1 MLSAGVD
8 IGARTV
14 KLVLVEGGEPR
25 QRVILPAGADALA
38 ALARAWQEAGVSR
51 SEVARLGATGMG
63 AATLA
68 DADGL
73 ASPEAAAA
81 RGVAALFPQA
91 RTVISVGAEE
101 GLALKLDERGRVL
114 DSVVNERCAAGAG
127 IFAEIVA
134 RALEVSLE
142 ELGRLGLEGGG
153 KVAMNAQ
160 CVVFAESE
168 MVALLHAGTP
178 PADIAWAVH
187 QAMAERLV
195 AIVRRLGLQEKVAL
209 IGGVAR
215 NPGLVQALG
224 RGLATELLLP
234 EEPEFTGALG
244 AALLAAEGRLA
255 PRSGQEEEGR
265 HG

>member
-25 QRVILPAGADALA
+25 GRVILPAGAEAGA

-51 SEVARLGATGMG
+51 GEVDRLGATGMG
-63 AATLA
+63 AALVRGG
-68 DADGL
+68 GL
-73 ASPEAAAA
+73 VPPEAAAA

-91 RTVISVGAEE
+91 RTVVSVGAEA
-101 GLALKLDERGRVL
+101 GLALKLDDKGRVL

-127 IFAEIVA
+127 TFVEIVA

-153 KVAMNAQ
+153 RVALNAQ

-178 PADIAWAVH
+178 AADIARAVH
-187 QAMAERLV
+187 QAMAERMVSL
-195 AIVRRLGLQEKVAL
+195 VRRLGLQERVVL
-209 IGGVAR
+209 IGGLAR
-215 NPGLVQALG
+215 NRGFVQALG
-224 RGLATELLLP
+224 RGLSTEPLLP
-234 EEPEFTGALG
+234 EEPEFTMALG
-244 AALLAAEGRLA
+244 AALLAAEGGLA
-255 PRSGQEEEGR
+255 PGPEPGGEG
-265 HG
+265 